1 MKRALRTSYSYQLVL
16 RPEPEGGYTVIVPS
30 LPGCV
35 SYGRTVEEA
44 NEMAEDAI
52 RGYLASLRKHGEQI
66 PAEDRGNIIATA
78 TVSVKVPYAEI
89 ALAHRKADS
98 TDPNTARF

>member
-1 MKRALRTSYSYQLVL
+1 MLCVMHRGKTKAHYSYQIVL

-35 SYGRTVEEA
+35 TYGRTVEEA

-52 RGYLASLRKHGEQI
+52 RGYLASLRKHREKI
-66 PAEDRGNIIATA
+66 PVEDRGNIIAIA
-78 TVSVKVPYAEI
+78 VVSA
-89 ALAHRKADS
+89 
-98 TDPNTARF
+98 

>member
-1 MKRALRTSYSYQLVL
+1 MRRVKIKTRYSYQVVL

-35 SYGRTVEEA
+35 THGRTVEEA

-52 RGYLASLRKHGEQI
+52 RGYLASLRKHGEKV
-66 PAEDRGNIIATA
+66 PVEDRGNIIATA
-78 TVSVKVPYAEI
+78 VVSV
-89 ALAHRKADS
+89 
-98 TDPNTARF
+98 